1 MYYFDSTFLL
11 LIPGILL
18 ALYAQF
24 KVKSAFEKASKMMSR
39 SGLSSTQAAELI
51 LRSHVPYNVEIKPV
65 NGMLTDH
72 YNPANKT
79 LGLSEGVYNNRSLA
93 AIGIAAHEAG
103 HAIQDAEG
111 YAPLKLRSAVVPVV
125 QISSN
130 LSPLIIMAGFL
141 FNFSFLIHLG
151 IIFFAATVL
160 FSLITLPVEFDATR
174 RAKQLLVE
182 DGHID
187 AAERKVVDSVLDAAA
202 LTYVAALVN
211 GLLQLLRL
219 ILIARRRND

>member
-24 KVKSAFEKASKMMSR
+24 KIKSAFEKASKMMSR

>member
-51 LRSHVPYNVEIKPV
+51 LHSHVPYNVEIKPV